1 MGLGSDSKNT
11 KLISLK
17 DLLTDSYSLAGS
29 INDTESKAA
38 STLVNIKDAI
48 FKTSDELKHEQVM
61 DRIRLGFKTNRELHE
76 FFKNY
81 LKLDI
86 PHKKNCFENHQ
97 TPMDFVGDAL
107 LNREYHQFVVGSR
120 GSGKSYLAGL
130 IMWMLGNRHTL
141 FEGKILG
148 GSADQSMK
156 SYEAMQ
162 DFWDKAGKDSKSVLV
177 DEYTRKTFTRWK
189 TGSIVSILTASS
201 KSARGS
207 HPQCLCLDE
216 QTKILTIEGEICIK
230 DLKVGQTIFSY
241 DYKGNIVN
249 TTVKKIFNQGKKPM
263 IKLNLSNG
271 RFLKLTPDHKIYTEK
286 GWLESHA
293 IKKEKVFGVSHND
306 RFRFKNR
313 TMPSLLENYCKK
325 ERNSL
330 CRLWENIIHCWS
342 IPLLGMCI
350 KKTQKSCRSLLRL
363 WKTVKTEKYYSM
375 QKMLGRGTLQSRNDS
390 ENGRRKSDSNE
401 KYKNAFSCRNAVS
414 RIIKYFKSKM
424 GGTGSNKQMDNRL
437 CTSRTE
443 NSCRSTRKLL
453 ARQKRRN
460 NKGCLEKIV
469 FGATGLQGFIFKNR
483 KNPPVVFDVKRD
495 ISILSVE
502 YCGEGNV
509 YDIQVSSFQNF
520 IASGI
525 IVHNCLDELDE
536 MDFNIYSAVVQQPMA
551 KNGIPSRLIALST
564 YHRLSGTVARLMGD
578 VSVAT
583 NEEDADDEQKLARN
597 FKQLMKIYK
606 ICYDKET
613 EVLTNSGWKLFK
625 DVLDTDLIFSLNPET
640 NTPEYSKFINRTA
653 YNYKGDMIH
662 FKGKTE
668 DVLVTPNHKMYASL
682 NSKRNF
688 KLISAEELS
697 TKKFFQFNKFSEW
710 VGSSPD
716 TFTID
721 SFIIDFPLFCEFM
734 GYYLSEGCLRK
745 PNGLKI
751 GQSRKVHTEAYDKI
765 KNCLKKVF
773 PDKKICEYPN
783 GPEVYGI
790 KSVNLYL
797 SQFGKSY
804 DKFVPEIIKLAKKEH
819 IQIFMDAYFLGDGGS
834 SSQGCSYYE
843 NKEAIKSIKTYYT
856 SSDKMS
862 SDIGEL
868 IIKIGKFPSYTKVLP
883 KGKLKHTYWHIRETN
898 SKSRCFSYDRTD
910 KGSMKV
916 TRVPY
921 DDMVYCLQLEKN
933 HVMLIRRFNRCSW
946 QGNCIWEV
954 LEPCKDYICS
964 TCPLTSYC
972 PGVHMKDAVGY
983 YKISDFV
990 QKIQSL
996 SRYSLEAEWFC
1007 RRPDRKGLVLADYR
1021 DSVNTLDIGYIEGL
1035 PVYVSI
1041 DFGFTHNSPYVVGF
1055 FHEVENFKLH
1065 DGRIITGTIMF
1076 NEIYRVPKTNK
1087 DIIEEVKALP
1097 YCSNPSKIIGVAD
1110 SAEQD
1115 LIREWKQNG
1124 FRINSVSKKSGSI
1137 LSGLDKLV
1145 GKISPAQGSPSFYV
1159 SKKCRGFLKEKDNYK
1174 WGNKGEPLDED
1185 NHCFIAGTLVL
1196 TDKGEIP
1203 IERIKVGDKV
1213 LTRTGFQKILWAGST
1228 GIKEVYRYRINGK
1241 DLICTDTHPIY
1252 TENRGFIPIKH
1263 LAQLDIICM
1272 SEKTFQL
1279 INTDSLLYVQ
1289 EHVAHREGKQE
1300 VYNLQVEN
1308 SPEFFANSILVHNSI
1323 DMTRYYLTSLKS
1335 RSWAGK
1341 GISIV

>member
-76 FFKNY
+76 FFVKY
-81 LKLDI
+81 LNLNI

-97 TPMDFVGDAL
+97 APFDFIADAL
-107 LNREYHQFVVGSR
+107 LDRYYNQFVIGSR

-130 IMWMLGNRHTL
+130 VMWMLGNRHPL
-141 FEGKILG
+141 FDGKIVA
-148 GSADQSMK
+148 GSQDQAMR

-162 DFWDKAGKDSKSVLV
+162 DFWSRAGDSSKEVLV
-177 DEYTRKTFTRWK
+177 DGYDRKTFTKWK
-189 TGSIVSILTASS
+189 TGANVDVLASS
-201 KSARGS
+201 SKRARGG
-207 HPQCLCLDE
+207 HPN
-216 QTKILTIEGEICIK
+216 
-230 DLKVGQTIFSY
+230 V
-241 DYKGNIVN
+241 
-249 TTVKKIFNQGKKPM
+249 
-263 IKLNLSNG
+263 
-271 RFLKLTPDHKIYTEK
+271 
-286 GWLESHA
+286 LE
-293 IKKEKVFGVSHND
+293 V
-306 RFRFKNR
+306 
-313 TMPSLLENYCKK
+313 
-325 ERNSL
+325 
-330 CRLWENIIHCWS
+330 
-342 IPLLGMCI
+342 
-350 KKTQKSCRSLLRL
+350 
-363 WKTVKTEKYYSM
+363 
-375 QKMLGRGTLQSRNDS
+375 
-390 ENGRRKSDSNE
+390 
-401 KYKNAFSCRNAVS
+401 
-414 RIIKYFKSKM
+414 
-424 GGTGSNKQMDNRL
+424 
-437 CTSRTE
+437 
-443 NSCRSTRKLL
+443 
-453 ARQKRRN
+453 
-460 NKGCLEKIV
+460 
-469 FGATGLQGFIFKNR
+469 
-483 KNPPVVFDVKRD
+483 
-495 ISILSVE
+495 
-502 YCGEGNV
+502 
-509 YDIQVSSFQNF
+509 
-520 IASGI
+520 
-525 IVHNCLDELDE
+525 DELDE
-536 MDFNIYSAVVQQPMA
+536 VDFKLYMAVVQQPMS
-551 KNGIPSRLIALST
+551 KNNIPARLIALST
-564 YHRLSGTVARLMGD
+564 YHRLTGTVARLMGD
-578 VSVAT
+578 
-583 NEEDADDEQKLARN
+583 
-597 FKQLMKIYK
+597 
-606 ICYDKET
+606 
-613 EVLTNSGWKLFK
+613 
-625 DVLDTDLIFSLNPET
+625 
-640 NTPEYSKFINRTA
+640 
-653 YNYKGDMIH
+653 
-662 FKGKTE
+662 
-668 DVLVTPNHKMYASL
+668 ASL
-682 NSKRNF
+682 ALDEESAEDEARMALNF
-688 KLISAEELS
+688 KLMMR
-697 TKKFFQFNKFSEW
+697 KYFF
-710 VGSSPD
+710 
-716 TFTID
+716 
-721 SFIIDFPLFCEFM
+721 C
-734 GYYLSEGCLRK
+734 
-745 PNGLKI
+745 
-751 GQSRKVHTEAYDKI
+751 
-765 KNCLKKVF
+765 
-773 PDKKICEYPN
+773 
-783 GPEVYGI
+783 
-790 KSVNLYL
+790 
-797 SQFGKSY
+797 
-804 DKFVPEIIKLAKKEH
+804 
-819 IQIFMDAYFLGDGGS
+819 IF
-834 SSQGCSYYE
+834 
-843 NKEAIKSIKTYYT
+843 
-856 SSDKMS
+856 
-862 SDIGEL
+862 
-868 IIKIGKFPSYTKVLP
+868 
-883 KGKLKHTYWHIRETN
+883 
-898 SKSRCFSYDRTD
+898 
-910 KGSMKV
+910 
-916 TRVPY
+916 
-921 DDMVYCLQLEKN
+921 
-933 HVMLIRRFNRCSW
+933 
-946 QGNCIWEV
+946 EV
-954 LEPCKDYICS
+954 LEPCKDYVCS

-1228 GIKEVYRYRINGK
+1228 GIKEVYSYRINGK

-1272 SEKTFQL
+1272 REKTFQL

-1289 EHVAHREGKQE
+1289 EHVAHREGRQE

-1335 RSWAGK
+1335 RSWSGK